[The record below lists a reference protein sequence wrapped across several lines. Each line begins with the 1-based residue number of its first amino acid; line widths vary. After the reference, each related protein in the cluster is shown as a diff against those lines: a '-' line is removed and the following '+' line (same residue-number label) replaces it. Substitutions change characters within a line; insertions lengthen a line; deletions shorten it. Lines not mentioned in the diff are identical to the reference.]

1 MDTPSHGHRQ
11 GPPPAAAA
19 EDEVPPV
26 VVESV
31 GRVGVVRLDRP
42 GKLNALDGRTIGALR
57 AAIARCA
64 ADDQVGAVL
73 VEGAGRSFCA
83 GGDQGA
89 GAQPPRGPYGWY
101 TYIAAEANAL
111 VRELVAVPKPVVA
124 AVQGHAYGAGMCLAL
139 TADLVV
145 AAEDARFCM
154 PYLKIANKP
163 DFGASYLLPR
173 RVASLSVAKDLI
185 YTSRVV
191 EAPEALRL
199 GLANRLEPPDG
210 MRAAAL
216 GLAADLAAGPAQA
229 MALSK
234 AILDRSLDS
243 DLDTVLA
250 MEAMAHGIVKVSRD
264 HAEGVAAFF
273 GKRPPTFTGE

>member
-1 MDTPSHGHRQ
+1 M
-11 GPPPAAAA
+11 AAAGPA
-19 EDEVPPV
+19 GSGPPV

-42 GKLNALDGRTIGALR
+42 GKLNALDGPTISALR
-57 AAIARCA
+57 AAVARCA
-64 ADDQVGAVL
+64 ADDGIAAVL
-73 VEGAGRSFCA
+73 LEGAGRSFCA
-83 GGDQGA
+83 GGDQSG
-89 GAQPPRGPYGWY
+89 GAQPPRGAYGWY
-101 TYIAAEANAL
+101 AYIAAEANAL
-111 VRELVAVPKPVVA
+111 VRELLGMPKPVVA

-145 AAEDARFCM
+145 AADDARFCM

-191 EAPEALRL
+191 DAPEALRL
-199 GLANRLEPPDG
+199 GLANRLEPLAG
-210 MRAAAL
+210 MRSAAL
-216 GLAADLAAGPAQA
+216 SLASDLAAGPAQA
-229 MALSK
+229 LALSK

-250 MEAMAHGIVKVSRD
+250 MEAMAHGIVKISRD